1 MKVFNTCIYCLPD
14 YGQRVYMGS
23 LALRAHCMQNSKFS
37 ETVTKS
43 VRLSWVSISTTVHS
57 RFYHRIWLDWK
68 PVINLW
74 GIIAQ
79 FYGPLFC
86 LCLRQ
91 SVRADQIRCLQSSY
105 LLPTI
110 EDPLCPPAQ
119 RLHNILHMHHIIYNK
134 SRASDAQTQSHN
146 QLQRPCINHVCTDR
160 SRDVIL
166 VHNAL

>member
-91 SVRADQIRCLQSSY
+91 SVRADQIRCLQ
-105 LLPTI
+105 LK
-110 EDPLCPPAQ
+110 
-119 RLHNILHMHHIIYNK
+119 IL
-134 SRASDAQTQSHN
+134 SVR
-146 QLQRPCINHVCTDR
+146 QLSVCTTYYTCTISSTINR
-160 SRDVIL
+160 ERATHKHNHTANSRDL
-166 VHNAL
+166 V